1 MEDLDIIT
9 KVMEQHK
16 VLLNQINSVSETM
29 SDKDALF
36 LMDKAQTELS
46 VNFRSSLKE
55 RRASLIESL
64 NTIEKGLKN
73 HYDFEEEMLP
83 PLLGKLLTEAMIIEH
98 KNLIAEMRKVISKI
112 GKIKLEGLNHESEI
126 NQEAIMSKLLNTL
139 RDKKLDHQRR
149 EEAILLTLQKI
160 CEEKTERPI

>member
-64 NTIEKGLKN
+64 NAMGKGLKN
-73 HYDFEEEMLP
+73 HYDYR
-83 PLLGKLLTEAMIIEH
+83 T
-98 KNLIAEMRKVISKI
+98 
-112 GKIKLEGLNHESEI
+112 
-126 NQEAIMSKLLNTL
+126 
-139 RDKKLDHQRR
+139 
-149 EEAILLTLQKI
+149 
-160 CEEKTERPI
+160 